1 MKKSCR
7 KARIWQTGLI
17 FCAVC
22 AAIAGSAEAA
32 QKLERRPSNK
42 IEATATGRVSATIV
56 APVSAESAN
65 DLTFGMMVK
74 NNQGKVTVDEDDNRP
89 RTGNQFLFSR
99 FCQTERPKS
108 SGGYGGY
115 SRCTHLQQ

>member
-32 QKLERRPSNK
+32 QKLERRASNK
-42 IEATATGRVSATIV
+42 IETTATGRVSATIV

-74 NNQGKVTVDEDDNRP
+74 NNQGKVTVDEDGNRTT
-89 RTGNQFLFSR
+89 TGPGLATSPIQPVLSN
-99 FCQTERPKS
+99 
-108 SGGYGGY
+108 
-115 SRCTHLQQ
+115 

>member
-42 IEATATGRVSATIV
+42 IETTATGRVSATIV

-74 NNQGKVTVDEDDNRP
+74 NNQGKLPLTRTATVRQPAPDWQLVPIQPVLSN
-89 RTGNQFLFSR
+89 
-99 FCQTERPKS
+99 
-108 SGGYGGY
+108 
-115 SRCTHLQQ
+115 